1 MMGMRSHQP
10 TYLPTM
16 RHIDAKAINTDLKAR
31 ADYLTK
37 FIEFGPAD
45 AEALQNAS
53 PIIKS
58 LAGAA
63 VDAVCE

>member
-1 MMGMRSHQP
+1 
-10 TYLPTM
+10 M
-16 RHIDAKAINTDLKAR
+16 RHVDADLINTDLQAR

-45 AEALQNAS
+45 AEALRNAT
-53 PIIKS
+53 PIIKP